1 MANKKL
7 NKLHFQWILVVA
19 GEGSSNHL
27 PLFFFVK
34 GPSPSQMFSTG
45 SVLMDLSNKSKTD
58 SVNIPSGVPGYI
70 MTRTQKAWLCQKPS
84 FNLRALFISWKIVS
98 GCSLP
103 FRTWKTQGIKRQT
116 PLMMSSHTLNWSF
129 VFNQNSPSY
138 WCRVFLW
145 TPARAHQA
153 GDRWILVSPHTQP
166 AGWNADFTPATSA
179 RLTCESMKKWGK
191 HFAAPLIVAPRWD
204 SCEYALGVHS
214 VMSLLWM
221 ATLCL
226 YGEDILCSSGSQQ
239 HVNTLHRP
247 HT

>member
-1 MANKKL
+1 MDL
-7 NKLHFQWILVVA
+7 RCDRR
-19 GEGSSNHL
+19 E
-27 PLFFFVK
+27 FVQSPSTVCFLK
-34 GPSPSQMFSTG
+34 GPPLPKCFRLALSWWICEINPT
-45 SVLMDLSNKSKTD
+45 DL
-58 SVNIPSGVPGYI
+58 VNIPSGVPGYI
-70 MTRTQKAWLCQKPS
+70 MTRTQKIWLCQKPS

-103 FRTWKTQGIKRQT
+103 FRTWKTQEANTSADEQ
-116 PLMMSSHTLNWSF
+116 SHVKLVLLIQSEFTELL
-129 VFNQNSPSY
+129 V
-138 WCRVFLW
+138 W
-145 TPARAHQA
+145 TSARARRA

-166 AGWNADFTPATSA
+166 AGWNADFTPTTAA

-214 VMSLLWM
+214 VMSPLWM

-226 YGEDILCSSGSQQ
+226 YGEDIFCSSGSQQ